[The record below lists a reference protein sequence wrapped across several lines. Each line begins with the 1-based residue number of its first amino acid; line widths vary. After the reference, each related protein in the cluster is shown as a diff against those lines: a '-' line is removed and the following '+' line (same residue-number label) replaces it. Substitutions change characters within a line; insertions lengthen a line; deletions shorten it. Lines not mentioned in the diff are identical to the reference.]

1 MVKKLKFVMPTRN
14 QASPY
19 PNKIRRLR
27 LSQCSFSKRA
37 SEMTAISF
45 SFLLDVHDDQT
56 QVTKLFN
63 NITDYWQKK

>member
-1 MVKKLKFVMPTRN
+1 MPTRK

-19 PNKIRRLR
+19 SIKSGDSDFHNG
-27 LSQCSFSKRA
+27 
-37 SEMTAISF
+37 MTAISF
-45 SFLLDVHDDQT
+45 SFLLDVYDDRT